1 MTSQQMTDE
10 LKEEMYGPQESGR
23 KLKNNYVKHTNV
35 TGQDNAT
42 LLPSYIFAA
51 YQKGLILASI
61 KMLACANPAPPPQ
74 LLSKITRYGF
84 CL

>member
-1 MTSQQMTDE
+1 MTAE

-42 LLPSYIFAA
+42 LPPSYILAEIILD
-51 YQKGLILASI
+51 LIFL
-61 KMLACANPAPPPQ
+61 MGNLVETTQ
-74 LLSKITRYGF
+74 LYSRNLRSRF
-84 CL
+84 PS